1 MNRFAII
8 RHQFLSRFPRM
19 AEWNSVSI
27 NVSIADTENHFSSP
41 EAVNRFPKRSGLTAD
56 DLTLIASQKY
66 MSCMYR

>member
-1 MNRFAII
+1 
-8 RHQFLSRFPRM
+8 M